1 MDTTAD
7 KSKYLIGTSGYSFRD
22 WVGTFYPDRTQS
34 RDMLAQYIRH
44 FETVELNFSYYRM
57 PNART
62 LNAIAAKTPDGF
74 TFWVKANQETTHMLN
89 RDVAPAF
96 IEALE
101 PMTAAGKLAG
111 VLMQFPQSFHR
122 TAGARKYLSAALE
135 DFASVPLAVEF
146 RHHSWD
152 RPEVLAGLSER
163 NVTVVIPDVPAIE
176 ALYSPSPAVT
186 TRTGYLRLH
195 SRDASKWY
203 AGAQARYDY
212 NYTAADIRKLLDD
225 WSPLA
230 GQTDRVYTFFNNCHR
245 GQAAE
250 NAEAMRRIL
259 RQI

>member
-1 MDTTAD
+1 
-7 KSKYLIGTSGYSFRD
+7 
-22 WVGTFYPDRTQS
+22 
-34 RDMLAQYIRH
+34 MLAHYVRH

-57 PNART
+57 PDART
-62 LNAIAAKTPDGF
+62 LDAIAAKTPDGF

-89 RDVAPAF
+89 RDVAPVF
-96 IEALE
+96 LEALE

-122 TAGARKYLSAALE
+122 TVDARKYLSATLE

-146 RHHSWD
+146 RHRSWD
-152 RPEVLAGLSER
+152 CPEVLAGLRER

-176 ALYSPSPAVT
+176 ALYGPAPAVT

-212 NYTAADIRKLLDD
+212 NYTEADIREFLDG

-230 GQTDRVYTFFNNCHR
+230 GRTDRVYTFFNNCHR

-250 NAEAMRRIL
+250 NALAMRRIL
-259 RQI
+259 QQI